1 MPFHEGNE
9 PNLQHQLGKNQRG
22 RFLATR
28 GLVAAQN
35 TFRKIWDVDQ
45 LPVKVSLGEP
55 AGNPARIETILTSKK
70 ASHEATPDEPQ
81 SRRNRGKAIRRSLVE
96 ASEAQDAALLAR
108 ELRTSQTQQELA
120 VIVVV
125 EFTGE
130 LRKRKQLTAA
140 ARLARTAAAVMAG
153 EEDLPPH
160 TASTL
165 DFDASRAEFEELARS
180 AGAAIAATL
189 VQRRQKPDPSSLVGQ
204 GKLDEIVEV
213 VASTNASLVLFD
225 HDLTPSQLRNIE
237 ARLPCHVIDRSQLI
251 LDIFARHAKTSEGQL
266 QVELAQLE
274 YQLPRLAGRGRAM
287 SQLGGGIGTRGP
299 GETQLETDRR
309 KINLRLDHIK
319 TQLDAVRRIRYQQR
333 QRREAVPVPVVALV
347 GYTNA
352 GKSTLFNALT
362 EAGVLESARMFATLD
377 PKLRQ
382 LQLPSRRKILL
393 SDTVGFIRNLPP
405 TLVTS
410 FRATLEEVERAE
422 ILLHVQDAASPI
434 REEQKTQVEK
444 VLTELAVSTKPVI
457 QVLNKSDLVPPQEL
471 VHLSSDREVIV
482 VSSLRRTGLEQL
494 LVAIDA
500 ALVIDPLVESSFR
513 LPQSEGAILAS
524 LEGGAIIDEKRF
536 EGNMVFFRARG
547 PASLLHRY
555 RRFHVKH
562 DLSNERL
569 RAKQS

>member
-1 MPFHEGNE
+1 
-9 PNLQHQLGKNQRG
+9 
-22 RFLATR
+22 
-28 GLVAAQN
+28 
-35 TFRKIWDVDQ
+35 
-45 LPVKVSLGEP
+45 
-55 AGNPARIETILTSKK
+55 LTSKK
-70 ASHEATPDEPQ
+70 ASLEAAPDQAQ
-81 SRRNRGKAIRRSLVE
+81 SRRNRGKTARRSLVE

-130 LRKRKQLTAA
+130 VRKRKQLTAA
-140 ARLARTAAAVMAG
+140 ARLARTAAALIAG
-153 EEDLPPH
+153 EEDYPEHADPN
-160 TASTL
+160 L
-165 DFDASRAEFEELARS
+165 DFDAGRAEFEELARS
-180 AGAAIAATL
+180 AGATIAATL

-213 VASTNASLVLFD
+213 VASSNASLVLFD

-237 ARLPCHVIDRSQLI
+237 SRLPCHVIDRSQLI
-251 LDIFARHAKTSEGQL
+251 LDIFARHAKTREGQL

-309 KINLRLDHIK
+309 KINLRIDHIK
-319 TQLDAVRRIRYQQR
+319 TQLDSVRRIRQQQR

-393 SDTVGFIRNLPP
+393 SDTVGFIRNLPH

-422 ILLHVQDAASPI
+422 ILLHVQDAASPM
-434 REEQKTQVEK
+434 REEQKIQVEK
-444 VLTELAVSTKPVI
+444 VLAALTVSTKLVI
-457 QVLNKSDLVPPQEL
+457 QVLNKVDLVPPQDL
-471 VHLSSDREVIV
+471 AHLSTDREAIP
-482 VSSLRRTGLEQL
+482 VSSLQKTGLEQL
-494 LVAIDA
+494 LIAIDA
-500 ALVIDPLVESSFR
+500 ALVVDPLVESRFW
-513 LPQSEGAILAS
+513 LPQSEGSILAS
-524 LEGGAIIDEKRF
+524 LEGGAIVDEKRF
-536 EGNMVFFRARG
+536 EGNLVFLRARG
-547 PASLLHRY
+547 PASLLDRY
-555 RRFHVKH
+555 RRFREKP
-562 DLSNERL
+562 DLPIERL
-569 RAKQS
+569 RAKQI